1 MKPHAFVAMPFG
13 IKKDNQGN
21 LIDFNRIYS

>member
-13 IKKDNQGN
+13 VKPDSQGN
-21 LIDFNRIYS
+21 EIERDRF